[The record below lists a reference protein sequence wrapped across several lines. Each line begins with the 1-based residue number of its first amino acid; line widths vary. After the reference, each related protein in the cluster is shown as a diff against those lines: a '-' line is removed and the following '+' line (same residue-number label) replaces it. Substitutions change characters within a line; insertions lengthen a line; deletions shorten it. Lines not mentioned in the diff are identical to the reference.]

1 MSVKEQ
7 RTEAK
12 FELLAPAGSLASAK
26 AAVHAGADAIY
37 MGGPLFSARA
47 YAESSGED
55 MLLSA
60 IEYCHLHAVKVYMT
74 LNTLLKDEELQGLS
88 AYLEPYVKAGLDAV
102 IVQDLG
108 VLRFVRQHFPEL
120 PLHAST
126 QMTVTGPYYGRLLR
140 ELGIRRIV
148 APRELSAEELLD
160 LREETGLE
168 LEAFIHGALC
178 YCYSGQCLMSSA
190 IGGRSG
196 NRGRCAGPCRLPYDV
211 YDERGRKVNGPEN
224 RYVLSMKDLNTLET
238 LPALLDAGVTSFKI
252 EGRMKPPLYV
262 AAVTSVYRK
271 YLDLLL
277 QARGLV
283 SRAGAGS
290 LLLADGGLGG
300 ISWNKNSHV
309 DPADQRLLRA
319 VFDRGGVT
327 EGYLNQHNGAGMLA
341 LCEKPSRRIPEEALL
356 EQVRSRFLA
365 EDRKLPLRL
374 SASFH
379 VGQRPELCLQLQDRG
394 RQFEVRVLGE
404 SPVQAAEKR
413 PVLRDELLEKLKR
426 FGDTPFFV
434 QEAELVMD
442 TSIFVPMK
450 AVNELRR
457 QAADELK
464 RRILA
469 GDN

>member
-1 MSVKEQ
+1 MSGQK
-7 RTEAK
+7 TWAK
-12 FELLAPAGSLASAK
+12 QKYELLAPAGSLASAK

-55 MLLSA
+55 MLLAA

-74 LNTLLKDEELQGLS
+74 LNTLLKADEYTGLCD
-88 AYLEPYVKAGLDAV
+88 YLRPYVEAGLDAV
-102 IVQDLG
+102 IVQDVG
-108 VLRFVRQHFPEL
+108 VLRFVRAHFPNL
-120 PLHAST
+120 PIHAST

-140 ELGIRRIV
+140 NMGVSRIV
-148 APRELSAEELLD
+148 APRELSAAELLA
-160 LREETGLE
+160 LREGSGLE

-211 YDERGRKVNGPEN
+211 YDEHGRKVNGPAN
-224 RYVLSMKDLNTLET
+224 RYVLSMKDLNTLNS

-271 YLDLLL
+271 YLNQLLRDGVCKIDPKDERLL
-277 QARGLV
+277 Q
-283 SRAGAGS
+283 
-290 LLLADGGLGG
+290 
-300 ISWNKNSHV
+300 
-309 DPADQRLLRA
+309 A

-327 EGYLNQHNGAGMLA
+327 EGYLARHNGADMLTLA
-341 LCEKPSRRIPEEALL
+341 EKPARRTVDEALL
-356 EQVRSRFLA
+356 DEVRQKFLT
-365 EDRKLPLRL
+365 EDLKLPVRL
-374 SASFH
+374 SARFC
-379 VGQRPELCLQLQDRG
+379 VGEKPQLQLQMEDR
-394 RQFEVRVLGE
+394 RRRFSVSIVGE
-404 SPVQAAEKR
+404 QAVQTAAKR
-413 PVLRDELLEKLKR
+413 PMQREELLERLSR
-426 FGDTPFFV
+426 FGDTPFTV
-434 QEAELVMD
+434 QQAELEMD
-442 TSIFVPMK
+442 EAIFVPVK
-450 AVNELRR
+450 AINELRR